1 MQERKIQI
9 RKLICKSTHAIS
21 NWVTTVFAHTIVIS
35 YKQVQYLFLTLI
47 YIPYGLRSV
56 ILKTILIKM
65 AQPNKNLYLPGIKSP
80 FINPKM
86 YLVIVM
92 MSMLYVGVQQHND
105 VNKYDNILPNFH

>member
-1 MQERKIQI
+1 MQENLDKKITLQI
-9 RKLICKSTHAIS
+9 HPRNFELSYNRFRAYNRDKLQ
-21 NWVTTVFAHTIVIS
+21 
-35 YKQVQYLFLTLI
+35 QVQYLFLTLI
-47 YIPYGLRSV
+47 YIPYGPRSV